1 MDPKETL
8 WHYLRQ
14 SRGDL
19 VRKLDG
25 ASEYDVRRPLTPTGT
40 NLLGIVKHVAYVQ
53 LGYFTE
59 VFGRDP
65 GRVLPEPEHGFEINA
80 DFWAP
85 ADETRED
92 ILELH
97 HYSAERSDDTIGD
110 LPLDA
115 PGRVP
120 WWRPESR
127 DVTLQRILV
136 HMVAETAR
144 HAGHADIVRE
154 AIDGQA
160 GMRPGDPNVP
170 GWSPEEWTAY
180 RERVESAARTWR
192 TG

>member
-14 SRGDL
+14 SRDDL
-19 VRKLDG
+19 VGKLDG

-65 GRVLPEPEHGFEINA
+65 GRVLTEPEHGFEINA
-80 DFWAP
+80 DLWAT

-97 HYSAERSDDTIGD
+97 HHSAERSDDTIGD

-127 DVTLQRILV
+127 DVTLRRILV

-170 GWSPEEWTAY
+170 RWSPEEWTAY
-180 RERVESAARTWR
+180 RERVESAARTWK